1 MIIVMLLNLLYIV
14 LPFCLSL
21 QRLEL
26 SGLRLQPRSNSATS
40 LIRCSVWHKYLCLVF
55 PIELIRDQKFSD
67 VQVHFSRQLKQRT
80 A

>member
-1 MIIVMLLNLLYIV
+1 M
-14 LPFCLSL
+14 F
-21 QRLEL
+21 
-26 SGLRLQPRSNSATS
+26 GNSS
-40 LIRCSVWHKYLCLVF
+40 EGVF